1 MKSYT
6 LYNQEHRGVAAYT
19 EQRVSAGD
27 SRERGHEGGMKIYSI
42 YNTVCEMSQFSNLHT
57 LSPGLGKMSSSSSF
71 KEEQRRL

>member
-1 MKSYT
+1 
-6 LYNQEHRGVAAYT
+6 
-19 EQRVSAGD
+19 
-27 SRERGHEGGMKIYSI
+27 MKIYSI